1 MTFTEI
7 KIGQLNHRPMYSV
20 AERENGGEWAVLDYG
35 VAINSADEFAD
46 QLRSSAPD
54 AGHSVR
60 CFYEWS
66 DGRRTYR

>member
-1 MTFTEI
+1 MKFTEI
-7 KIGQLNHRPMYSV
+7 KIAQINHRSSYSV
-20 AERENGGEWAVLDYG
+20 AERENGGEWAIQDYG
-35 VAINSADEFAD
+35 VSINSADEFAD
-46 QLRSSAPD
+46 QLRSSALD